1 MFRACFAP
9 PRDTNWSVRKSCLRI
24 SPVLVSLVLVVGC
37 GKSEDKGDNTAKSG
51 ESKAG
56 ATKSEGPDFSAW
68 DTEGKA
74 KAWQGSWL
82 AKENGKIVAWTIS
95 GDKVQTW
102 NGSEEETFALVVEA
116 PCHAVFKTET
126 GMMFPRNFSVV
137 DGKLRYG
144 AGGYRKGAEAI
155 FCDDSGDIYVLDSAS
170 TCSLWK
176 EDFGKWS
183 KGAGECSIKKNEE
196 GAEVFAHGDPNGGE
210 FLISGDAIVPKA
222 SFPTE
227 PVAGDFAAAKAAR
240 DAKAAE

>member
-1 MFRACFAP
+1 MQ
-9 PRDTNWSVRKSCLRI
+9 KSY
-24 SPVLVSLVLVVGC
+24 VLLSLLCVAAC
-37 GKSEDKGDNTAKSG
+37 GKSEDKAEKTTGPDTAKA
-51 ESKAG
+51 EPAKA
-56 ATKSEGPDFSAW
+56 AGPDFSAW
-68 DTEGKA
+68 DTAGKA

-82 AKENGKIVAWTIS
+82 AKENGKIVAWTIA

-102 NGSEEETFALVVEA
+102 NGTDEEAFTLVVES
-116 PCHAVFKTET
+116 PCHAVFKTDT

-144 AGGYRKGAEAI
+144 AGGFRKGPEAI
-155 FCDDSGDIYVLDSAS
+155 FCDDSGDVYVLDAAS
-170 TCSLWK
+170 KCSLWK

-183 KGAGECSIKKNEE
+183 SGSGDCSIKTNAE

-210 FLISGDAIVPKA
+210 FEISGDAIVPKA

-227 PVAGDFAAAKAAR
+227 AVDGDFAAAKAAR